1 MYDCNV
7 CMVMTYLMY
16 MSQTPGLRDRKK
28 QRTRRTIERVAL
40 DLFEENGFDGTTIKL
55 IAATAEIAPR
65 TFFHYFPSKEDVVL
79 ADYATRLERIVAALE
94 ASPVGEEPWL
104 ALRAAFL
111 SVAADFETERG
122 ELLRRFRIIEATPS
136 VAARNLQIQATWEDA
151 VTEAVARWLDVDAAR
166 DSRPR
171 LIAGAAL
178 AAIRA
183 SVSLWLTDNGRSR
196 LPGHISDCFDLLEGG
211 LGQVSHPK

>member
-1 MYDCNV
+1 MH
-7 CMVMTYLMY
+7 

-28 QRTRRTIERVAL
+28 ERTRHTIERVAL
-40 DLFEENGFDGTTIKL
+40 DLFEENGFDGTTIEL
-55 IAATAEIAPR
+55 IAAAADIAPR

-79 ADYATRLERIVAALE
+79 ADYATRLDRIVVALE
-94 ASPVGEEPWL
+94 AGPVGEAPWP

-111 SVAADFETERG
+111 EVAADYETERG

-151 VTEAVARWLDVDAAR
+151 VTEAVARWLDLDAAK
-166 DSRPR
+166 DLRPR

-183 SVSLWLTDNGRSR
+183 SLRRWLTDNGQSR
-196 LPGHISDCFDLLEGG
+196 LPGHISDSFDLLESG
-211 LGQVSHPK
+211 LGQVSRPK